1 MLLSKH
7 IVSLFNCVQFY
18 NLYSLASGDMECFLC
33 PQGRDMEENLLPY
46 GRELGH
52 YILKLSNASWLSG
65 GGGMAQLELSG
76 TLYQQPT
83 R

>member
-18 NLYSLASGDMECFLC
+18 NLHSLASGECFLC

-52 YILKLSNASWLSG
+52 YILKLPHGCLG
-65 GGGMAQLELSG
+65 VGHG
-76 TLYQQPT
+76 TAGIE
-83 R
+83 